1 MAQWG
6 RLPLETDKPE
16 ALQVKVLQGA
26 RLFPG
31 VVTTRGPET
40 HTGGQLLLT
49 DDFQTVP
56 DSWCRMDGRYTLPED
71 VDVSVVPEEIDG
83 DHLFLGSM
91 QPHFGHGVLE
101 GLARAWAFAAF
112 SVRHPQGFGLFYEPS
127 IPPFAWELIVRSGI
141 PPDRVRCLDRPVRIE
156 RLHVPTPAQRSHHW
170 FRPEMIETWQTI
182 GRSGDQGGGACA
194 RTWLSRRTSGR
205 RRLRN
210 EDEIE
215 ARFAAAGF
223 DIVAPESLSLSEQ
236 LALARRSEVL
246 AGCVGSQMFL
256 AAFQRPGGST
266 LIMAPSNFL
275 YPDDALIAEAL
286 ERKLAVAFGSPV
298 QGSNSSVPWWIDP
311 DAADALLATVD

>member
-1 MAQWG
+1 M
-6 RLPLETDKPE
+6 PE
-16 ALQVKVLQGA
+16 ALQVTVLHGA

-31 VVTTRGPET
+31 VVTTRGPGT

-49 DDFQTVP
+49 DDFQIVP

-71 VDVSVVPEEIDG
+71 VDTAAVPEEISG

-101 GLARAWAFAAF
+101 GLARAWAFAEFNA
-112 SVRHPQGFGLFYEPS
+112 RHPRGFGLFYEPS
-127 IPPFAWELIVRSGI
+127 IPEFAWELIVRAGI
-141 PPDRVRCLDRPVRIE
+141 PRDRVRCLNGPVRIE
-156 RLHVPTPAQRSHHW
+156 RLHVPAPAQRSHHW
-170 FRPEMIETWQTI
+170 IRPEMIETWQTI
-182 GRSGDQGGGACA
+182 GRSADPGGQACA
-194 RTWLSRRTSGR
+194 RTWLSRRTSAR
-205 RRLRN
+205 RRLAN

-223 DIVAPESLSLSEQ
+223 DILAPESLSFSEQ
-236 LALARRSEVL
+236 LVLARRSEVL

-286 ERKLAVAFGSPV
+286 RRKLAVAFGSPV
-298 QGSNSSVPWWIDP
+298 QGSASPSPWWIDP
-311 DAADALLATVD
+311 DAAGALLAAVS